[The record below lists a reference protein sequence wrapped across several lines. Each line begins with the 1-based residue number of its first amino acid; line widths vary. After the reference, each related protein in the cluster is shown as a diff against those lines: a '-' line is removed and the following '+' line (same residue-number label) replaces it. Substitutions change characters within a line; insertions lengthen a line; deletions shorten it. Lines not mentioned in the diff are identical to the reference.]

1 MWTFIIRQGW
11 LCDGRS
17 QGEKP
22 KNNIYFLQWKG
33 PTEMKRG
40 KEKNTKKK
48 KIYKTHPQRINVL
61 GNCKLLIFSAHYH
74 NFQITASSDKKA
86 IT

>member
-1 MWTFIIRQGW
+1 MADHRERSLKITFTSCSG
-11 LCDGRS
+11 
-17 QGEKP
+17 
-22 KNNIYFLQWKG
+22 KG

-48 KIYKTHPQRINVL
+48 KFYKTHPQRINVL

>member
-1 MWTFIIRQGW
+1 MMADHR
-11 LCDGRS
+11 GRS
-17 QGEKP
+17 LKITFTSCSG
-22 KNNIYFLQWKG
+22 KG

-40 KEKNTKKK
+40 KEKKIQK

>member
-1 MWTFIIRQGW
+1 MADHRERSLKITFTSCSG
-11 LCDGRS
+11 
-17 QGEKP
+17 
-22 KNNIYFLQWKG
+22 KG

-40 KEKNTKKK
+40 KEKIYK